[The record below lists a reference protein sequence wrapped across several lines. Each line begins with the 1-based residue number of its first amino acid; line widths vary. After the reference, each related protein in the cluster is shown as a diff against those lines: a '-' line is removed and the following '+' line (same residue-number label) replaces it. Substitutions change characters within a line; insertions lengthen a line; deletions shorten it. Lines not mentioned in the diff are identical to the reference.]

1 MRFRS
6 SLPSAKRTGPVA
18 ITIET
23 GAGGRYKAVVEG
35 SMTIYEAAADKPLLL
50 RALAMAK
57 ETEID
62 LSSVDEMD
70 SAGLQLLILV
80 KRESLKAGKVL
91 RVTGHSPASLDVLER
106 YNLGA
111 YFGDPIA
118 VSSLEPKKRRRAQSR
133 RNSRAKSMKA
143 SGAKVVKKASRR

>member
-1 MRFRS
+1 M
-6 SLPSAKRTGPVA
+6 A

-23 GAGGRYKAVVEG
+23 GAEGRCKAAVEG

-50 RALAMAK
+50 NAVATAK

-70 SAGLQLLILV
+70 TAGLQLLILV

-91 RVTGHSPASLDVLER
+91 RLTGHSPASLDVLER

-111 YFGDPIA
+111 YFGDPA
-118 VSSLEPKKRRRAQSR
+118 VVSSREHEKGRGAESR
-133 RNSRAKSMKA
+133 KS
-143 SGAKVVKKASRR
+143 SGAKASKGSGAKAVQKTSRR

>member
-1 MRFRS
+1 
-6 SLPSAKRTGPVA
+6 VA

-23 GAGGRYKAVVEG
+23 GAEGRYKAVVEG

-50 RALAMAK
+50 SALAAAT
-57 ETEID
+57 EAEID

-70 SAGLQLLILV
+70 TAGLQLLILL

-91 RVTGHSPASLDVLER
+91 RLTGHSPASLDVLER

-111 YFGDPIA
+111 YFGDPA
-118 VSSLEPKKRRRAQSR
+118 VPSSREHKKGRRAESR
-133 RNSRAKSMKA
+133 KSSGAESLKG
-143 SGAKVVKKASRR
+143 SGAKTVKKTSRR

>member
-1 MRFRS
+1 M
-6 SLPSAKRTGPVA
+6 A

-23 GAGGRYKAVVEG
+23 GGEGRCKAVVEG

-50 RALAMAK
+50 SALAAAT
-57 ETEID
+57 EAEID

-70 SAGLQLLILV
+70 TAGLQLLILL

-91 RVTGHSPASLDVLER
+91 RLTGHSPASLDVLER

-111 YFGDPIA
+111 YFGDPA
-118 VSSLEPKKRRRAQSR
+118 VPSSREHRKGRRAESR
-133 RNSRAKSMKA
+133 KSSDAESLKG
-143 SGAKVVKKASRR
+143 SGAKTVKKASRR

>member
-1 MRFRS
+1 M
-6 SLPSAKRTGPVA
+6 A

-23 GAGGRYKAVVEG
+23 GAEGRCKAVVEG

-50 RALAMAK
+50 SALATAK

-70 SAGLQLLILV
+70 TAGLQLLLLV

-91 RVTGHSPASLDVLER
+91 RLTGHSLASLDVLER

-111 YFGDPIA
+111 YFGDPA
-118 VSSLEPKKRRRAQSR
+118 CVSSREPKKGQ
-133 RNSRAKSMKA
+133 RAKSGTS
-143 SGAKVVKKASRR
+143 SGAKSSKGSGAKAVKKTTHR

>member
-1 MRFRS
+1 
-6 SLPSAKRTGPVA
+6 VA

-23 GAGGRYKAVVEG
+23 GAEGRYKAIVEG

-50 RALAMAK
+50 STLVTAK

-70 SAGLQLLILV
+70 TAGLQLLILV

-91 RVTGHSPASLDVLER
+91 RLTGHSPASLDVFER
-106 YNLGA
+106 YNLGS
-111 YFGDPIA
+111 YFGDPA
-118 VSSLEPKKRRRAQSR
+118 VVSSRKHEKGRRARSR
-133 RNSRAKSMKA
+133 ES
-143 SGAKVVKKASRR
+143 SGAKSGKGSGAKAAKKTSRR

>member
-1 MRFRS
+1 M
-6 SLPSAKRTGPVA
+6 A

-23 GAGGRYKAVVEG
+23 GAEGRCKAVVEG

-50 RALAMAK
+50 SALATAN

-70 SAGLQLLILV
+70 TAGLQLLILV

-91 RVTGHSPASLDVLER
+91 RLIAHSQASLDVLEC

-111 YFGDPIA
+111 YFGDPA
-118 VSSLEPKKRRRAQSR
+118 VVSPPEHKKGRRVKSR
-133 RNSRAKSMKA
+133 KN
-143 SGAKVVKKASRR
+143 SGAKSSKGSGAKAVEKTSRR

>member
-1 MRFRS
+1 
-6 SLPSAKRTGPVA
+6 VA

-23 GAGGRYKAVVEG
+23 GAEGRCKAVVEG

-50 RALAMAK
+50 SAVATAK

-70 SAGLQLLILV
+70 TAGVQLLILV

-91 RVTGHSPASLDVLER
+91 RLTGHSPASLDVFER

-111 YFGDPIA
+111 YFGDA
-118 VSSLEPKKRRRAQSR
+118 AVVSSREHKKGR
-133 RNSRAKSMKA
+133 RAKSRKS
-143 SGAKVVKKASRR
+143 SGARSSKGSGTKAAKKTSRR

>member
-1 MRFRS
+1 M
-6 SLPSAKRTGPVA
+6 A

-23 GAGGRYKAVVEG
+23 GAEGRCKAVVEG

-50 RALAMAK
+50 SALATAK

-70 SAGLQLLILV
+70 TAGLQLLLLV

-91 RVTGHSPASLDVLER
+91 RLTGHSPASLDVLER
-106 YNLGA
+106 YNLSA
-111 YFGDPIA
+111 TLRSFHR
-118 VSSLEPKKRRRAQSR
+118 VSVRRVDA
-133 RNSRAKSMKA
+133 
-143 SGAKVVKKASRR
+143 

>member
-1 MRFRS
+1 
-6 SLPSAKRTGPVA
+6 VA

-23 GAGGRYKAVVEG
+23 GAEGRCKAVVEG

-50 RALAMAK
+50 GALATAK

-70 SAGLQLLILV
+70 TAGLQLLILV
-80 KRESLKAGKVL
+80 KRESLKAGKAL
-91 RVTGHSPASLDVLER
+91 RLTGHSPASLDVLER

-111 YFGDPIA
+111 YFGDPA
-118 VSSLEPKKRRRAQSR
+118 VVSSRQHKKGR
-133 RNSRAKSMKA
+133 RAKSRKSSGA
-143 SGAKVVKKASRR
+143 RSSKGSGAKAVKKTSRR

>member
-1 MRFRS
+1 
-6 SLPSAKRTGPVA
+6 VA

-23 GAGGRYKAVVEG
+23 GAEGRCKAVVEG

-50 RALAMAK
+50 SALATAK
-57 ETEID
+57 EAAID

-70 SAGLQLLILV
+70 TAGLQLLILV

-91 RVTGHSPASLDVLER
+91 RLTAHSQASLDVLER

-111 YFGDPIA
+111 YFGDPAI
-118 VSSLEPKKRRRAQSR
+118 VSSPEHKKGRRVKSR
-133 RNSRAKSMKA
+133 KN
-143 SGAKVVKKASRR
+143 SGAKSSKGSGAKAVEKTSRR

>member
-1 MRFRS
+1 M
-6 SLPSAKRTGPVA
+6 A

-23 GAGGRYKAVVEG
+23 GAEGRCKAVVEG

-50 RALAMAK
+50 SAVATAK

-70 SAGLQLLILV
+70 TAGVQLLILV
-80 KRESLKAGKVL
+80 KRESLNEGKVL
-91 RVTGHSPASLDVLER
+91 RLTGHSPASLDVLER

-111 YFGDPIA
+111 YFGDPA
-118 VSSLEPKKRRRAQSR
+118 VVSSRQHKKGR
-133 RNSRAKSMKA
+133 RAKSRKS
-143 SGAKVVKKASRR
+143 SGARSSKGSTKAVKKTSRR

>member
-1 MRFRS
+1 M
-6 SLPSAKRTGPVA
+6 A

-80 KRESLKAGKVL
+80 KRESLKAGKAL
-91 RVTGHSPASLDVLER
+91 RLTGHSPASLDVLER

-111 YFGDPIA
+111 YFGDPA
-118 VSSLEPKKRRRAQSR
+118 VPSSREHKKGRRAESR
-133 RNSRAKSMKA
+133 KSSGAESLKG
-143 SGAKVVKKASRR
+143 SGAKTVKKTSRR

>member
-1 MRFRS
+1 M
-6 SLPSAKRTGPVA
+6 A
-18 ITIET
+18 ITIKT
-23 GAGGRYKAVVEG
+23 GAEGRCKAVVEG

-70 SAGLQLLILV
+70 TAALQLLILM

-91 RVTGHSPASLDVLER
+91 RLTAHSQASLDVLER

-111 YFGDPIA
+111 YFGDPA
-118 VSSLEPKKRRRAQSR
+118 VVSSREHKKGRRVKSR
-133 RNSRAKSMKA
+133 KN
-143 SGAKVVKKASRR
+143 SGAKSSKGSGAKAVEKTSRR

>member
-1 MRFRS
+1 
-6 SLPSAKRTGPVA
+6 VA

-23 GAGGRYKAVVEG
+23 GAEGRCKAVVEG

-50 RALAMAK
+50 SAVATAK

-70 SAGLQLLILV
+70 TAGVQLLILV

-91 RVTGHSPASLDVLER
+91 RLTGHSPASLDVLER

-111 YFGDPIA
+111 YFGDAA
-118 VSSLEPKKRRRAQSR
+118 VVSLREHKKGR
-133 RNSRAKSMKA
+133 RAKSRKNSGA
-143 SGAKVVKKASRR
+143 RSSKGSGAKAAKKTSRR

>member
-1 MRFRS
+1 
-6 SLPSAKRTGPVA
+6 VA

-23 GAGGRYKAVVEG
+23 GAEGRCKAVVEG

-50 RALAMAK
+50 SALATAK

-70 SAGLQLLILV
+70 TAGLQLLILV

-91 RVTGHSPASLDVLER
+91 RLTGHSPASLDVLER
-106 YNLGA
+106 YNLSA
-111 YFGDPIA
+111 YFGDPA
-118 VSSLEPKKRRRAQSR
+118 VVSSPQHKKGR
-133 RNSRAKSMKA
+133 RAKSRKR
-143 SGAKVVKKASRR
+143 SGAKSSKGSGAKAVKKTSHR